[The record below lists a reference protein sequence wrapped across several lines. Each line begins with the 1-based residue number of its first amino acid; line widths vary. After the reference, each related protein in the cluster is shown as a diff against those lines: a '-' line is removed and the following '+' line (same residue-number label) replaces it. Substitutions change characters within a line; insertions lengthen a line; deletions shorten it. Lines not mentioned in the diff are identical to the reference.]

1 MYDRRNRAGE
11 LLVDTIGRHWAVLLP
26 LTVIIVLP
34 VALGVTYADDPIWP
48 VAAALQVTFTW
59 AMIVGLMGLS
69 HRFLAV
75 ERPGVRYLS
84 DSAYW
89 LYLMHLPLVIAGQD
103 WVRDWD
109 LPASLKFLGISV
121 VATAILLASYQLFVR
136 YTPIGW
142 ILNGPRTP
150 TRFDLPWATRAQASE
165 VPETSTPQ
173 HAR

>member
-1 MYDRRNRAGE
+1 MSR
-11 LLVDTIGRHWAVLLP
+11 
-26 LTVIIVLP
+26 
-34 VALGVTYADDPIWP
+34 
-48 VAAALQVTFTW
+48 
-59 AMIVGLMGLS
+59 
-69 HRFLAV
+69 RFLAV

-109 LPASLKFLGISV
+109 LPASLKFFGISL

-165 VPETSTPQ
+165 VPETSTPH